1 MKKEKVKIAV
11 LSLSLMCLI
20 FLLNFKELIPT
31 KGERWMTIEEKYY
44 PREDK
49 GLLKGI
55 RSGEEVKRNGS
66 GCAIKFN
73 SHRMTAIY
81 SIDCDRY
88 ADYRIGEKVKVTV
101 HHDKVVK
108 IRRK

>member
-11 LSLSLMCLI
+11 LCLSLVCLT
-20 FLLNFKELIPT
+20 FLLNFKGLIPS

-44 PREDK
+44 PRDDS
-49 GLLKGI
+49 GFLKGI
-55 RSGEEVKRNGS
+55 SSGGEIKRDGS
-66 GCAIKFN
+66 GCAFKFKD
-73 SHRMTAIY
+73 HRISAIY

-101 HHDKVVK
+101 HQDKVEK